1 MSAEISRPGGYPNRL
16 LKPHVSTKRKAALLP
31 LVKHAITVEQNVI
44 TPMRDGTLLRADVY
58 LPDRVVPIGQVGRI
72 DSSNGFPT
80 LVCRTPYDKSRE
92 SDVERYRG
100 LANHGYAVVVQDKRG
115 RWESEG
121 LYRPMYGS
129 EFDDPEDGYDTVEWA
144 AEQSWSNGKVGTF
157 GYSYPSWA
165 QWMLA
170 PLMPPHLVTMF
181 TGGMG
186 PKTTDWEMGGVFRPG
201 RALQWLI
208 GLMAPDTQKWLD
220 EPQGP
225 NTVADYQAIARI
237 ANREKW
243 LWFLPWSELPLEAI
257 GGLREGFQDWL
268 QNHHK
273 DRFGFIGKFSQID
286 LPVFHR
292 TGWYD
297 RLVSTTDM
305 YNHMISEAPTV
316 RARSNQRLFIGP
328 YSHANEMPSVT
339 GDMDFGP
346 NAETDWVELASFW
359 FDYWLK
365 GSQNGVMDGDPVN
378 IFVMGANKWRREQD
392 WPPKRIVDV
401 EFFMHSHGGA
411 MTPDGDGKLSP
422 EGPGAETADSYV
434 YDPRNPVMSLY
445 LPNGQDGPFDQS
457 INAHRRDILVYQ
469 TAPLAQ
475 AIEVT
480 GNPVLR
486 LYASSDAI
494 DTDFTVKLI
503 DVYPDGKAIN
513 LCYGFQRARFR
524 NGLDEPIELMTP
536 GEIYEFE
543 LALLPTSNLFKAGH
557 RIRIDIS
564 SSDYPNHDRNHNT
577 GREDWQDAELSV
589 ARQTVFHDA
598 ARPSRI
604 ILPVIKA

>member
-1 MSAEISRPGGYPNRL
+1 
-16 LKPHVSTKRKAALLP
+16 
-31 LVKHAITVEQNVI
+31 
-44 TPMRDGTLLRADVY
+44 
-58 LPDRVVPIGQVGRI
+58 
-72 DSSNGFPT
+72 
-80 LVCRTPYDKSRE
+80 
-92 SDVERYRG
+92 
-100 LANHGYAVVVQDKRG
+100 
-115 RWESEG
+115 
-121 LYRPMYGS
+121 
-129 EFDDPEDGYDTVEWA
+129 
-144 AEQSWSNGKVGTF
+144 
-157 GYSYPSWA
+157 
-165 QWMLA
+165 
-170 PLMPPHLVTMF
+170 
-181 TGGMG
+181 
-186 PKTTDWEMGGVFRPG
+186 
-201 RALQWLI
+201 
-208 GLMAPDTQKWLD
+208 
-220 EPQGP
+220 
-225 NTVADYQAIARI
+225 
-237 ANREKW
+237 
-243 LWFLPWSELPLEAI
+243 
-257 GGLREGFQDWL
+257 
-268 QNHHK
+268 
-273 DRFGFIGKFSQID
+273 
-286 LPVFHR
+286 
-292 TGWYD
+292 
-297 RLVSTTDM
+297 
-305 YNHMISEAPTV
+305 
-316 RARSNQRLFIGP
+316 
-328 YSHANEMPSVT
+328 
-339 GDMDFGP
+339 
-346 NAETDWVELASFW
+346 
-359 FDYWLK
+359 
-365 GSQNGVMDGDPVN
+365 
-378 IFVMGANKWRREQD
+378 
-392 WPPKRIVDV
+392 
-401 EFFMHSHGGA
+401 